1 MYICYVFVHI
11 IILFLLINIVKIMR
25 KCMGM
30 YSKDADAK
38 LRNKEH
44 KFRAG

>member
-1 MYICYVFVHI
+1 
-11 IILFLLINIVKIMR
+11 
-25 KCMGM
+25 MGM

-44 KFRAG
+44 KLRSGWISWYDTFRGLDFTYWEQF